1 MKTEVMKKKSFY
13 ITTPIYY
20 PSANLHIG
28 HTYCTVNTDALA
40 RYKRLTGYD
49 VYFLTGADE
58 HGQKIERKAAE
69 KGVTPQQY
77 VDEIVKGFNELWK
90 LMDISN
96 DGFVRTT
103 DDYHVRCVQKAFKKL
118 YEQGDIYKSSYTGMY
133 CTPCESFWTDTQLK
147 ESGGVCPDCGR
158 PVEEVREESYFLRVS
173 KYAPRLIEYINEH
186 PDFIQPASRAKE
198 MLNNF
203 LLPGLEDLCVS
214 RSSFKWGVPVD
225 FDEKHVVYVWFDAVL
240 NYLSKL
246 GYLSDDDSMFKKYW
260 PADVH
265 YVGKEIM
272 RFHTIVW
279 PIILMALGLPLPDH
293 VYGHGWLVL
302 DGKKMGKSTGNVVD
316 PIKLIDRYGVDA
328 VRYFLLSE
336 FPFGSD
342 GNFDNTTLVTRINS
356 DLANDLGN
364 LLSRTVAMIEKYF
377 DGRIPEH
384 DAAVPQ
390 EDDTII
396 PIAAALAGRLEE
408 TMNAFHANEAMA
420 EIFKLVR
427 LCNKYIDLTA
437 PWLLAKDESKK
448 ARLGTVLY
456 NLAECLRIIGVCL
469 QPFLTRTAPK
479 LFAQL
484 GIEDDSLK
492 TFDSIHQFGCI
503 PVGQRVEK
511 GEALFPRIDT
521 KKELEYL
528 ESLLPKQKED
538 TANADAEADKAKN
551 ANGANKVKNAN
562 EANGANGAKNAN
574 EACKQAGEGES
585 GKAELAEL
593 LPEISYDDFAKLDLR
608 IAKVIACEE
617 VKKSKKLLKC
627 TLDLGNE
634 TRIVLS
640 GIKKWYSPDQLVGKS
655 VVVVANLAPK
665 VMCGIESH
673 GMILCAS
680 DPCDEE
686 LSALTIMAELA
697 PGYRVR

>member
-1 MKTEVMKKKSFY
+1 MEKKTFY

-28 HTYCTVNTDALA
+28 HTYCTVNTDAMA

-49 VYFLTGADE
+49 TYFLTGADE

-69 KGVTPQQY
+69 KGVTPQEY
-77 VDEIVKGFNELWK
+77 VDDIVSGFHKLWE

-103 DDYHVRCVQKAFKKL
+103 DDYHIACVQKAFKKL
-118 YEQGDIYKSSYTGMY
+118 YDKGDIYKSSYKGMY
-133 CTPCESFWTDTQLK
+133 CTPCEAFWTETQLK

-158 PVEEVREESYFLRVS
+158 PVEEVEEESYFLRVS
-173 KYAPRLIEYINEH
+173 KYAPRLIDYINEH

-214 RSSFKWGVPVD
+214 RSTFKWGVPVD
-225 FDEKHVVYVWFDAVL
+225 FDDKHIIYVWFDAVL

-246 GYLSDDDSMFKKYW
+246 GYLSDNDELYRKYW

-265 YVGKEIM
+265 FVGKEIM
-272 RFHTIVW
+272 RFHTIIW
-279 PIILMALGLPLPDH
+279 PIILMALDVPLPKH

-302 DGKKMGKSTGNVVD
+302 NGSKMSKSVGNVVD
-316 PIKLIDRYGVDA
+316 PVKLVERYGVDA

-336 FPFGSD
+336 FSFGSD
-342 GNFDNTTLVTRINS
+342 GNFDNATLITRINS

-377 DGRIPEH
+377 DGVIPPH
-384 DAAVPQ
+384 DTPVPEQ
-390 EDDTII
+390 DDTII
-396 PIAAALAGRLEE
+396 PAASALADRIEE
-408 TMNAFHANEAMA
+408 SMNAFHINEAIG

-437 PWLLAKDESKK
+437 PWLLAKDEANK

-456 NLAECLRIIGVCL
+456 NLAECLRIIGVAL
-469 QPFLTRTAPK
+469 QPFLTRTSPK
-479 LFAQL
+479 IFAQL
-484 GIEDDSLK
+484 GITDEALMS
-492 TFDSIHQFGCI
+492 FDSIHTFGLL
-503 PVGQRVEK
+503 PVGQKVVK
-511 GEALFPRIDT
+511 GEALFPRIDM

-528 ESLLPKQKED
+528 SSLMPAKE
-538 TANADAEADKAKN
+538 EAP
-551 ANGANKVKNAN
+551 
-562 EANGANGAKNAN
+562 
-574 EACKQAGEGES
+574 
-585 GKAELAEL
+585 KAEVKEEAPKAEEAPEL
-593 LPEISYDDFAKLDLR
+593 PEMLPEISYDDFSKLDLR
-608 IAKVIACEE
+608 LAKVISCEE
-617 VKKSKKLLKC
+617 VPKSKKLLKF
-627 TLDLGNE
+627 TLDLGTE
-634 TRIVLS
+634 QRTVLS
-640 GIKKWYSPDQLVGKS
+640 GIKKWFSPDQLVGKT

-665 VMCGIESH
+665 MMCGIESH

-680 DPCDEE
+680 DAGDVN
-686 LSALTIMAELA
+686 LSPLTVMSEMAAGLK
-697 PGYRVR
+697 VR

>member
-1 MKTEVMKKKSFY
+1 MEKKTFY

-28 HTYCTVNTDALA
+28 HTYCTVNTDAMA

-49 VYFLTGADE
+49 TYFLTGADE

-69 KGVTPQQY
+69 KGVTPQEY
-77 VDEIVKGFNELWK
+77 VDDIVSGFHKLWE

-103 DDYHVRCVQKAFKKL
+103 DDYHIACVQKAFKKL
-118 YEQGDIYKSSYTGMY
+118 YDKGDIYKSSYKGMY
-133 CTPCESFWTDTQLK
+133 CTPCEAFWTETQLK

-158 PVEEVREESYFLRVS
+158 PVEEVEEESYFLRVS
-173 KYAPRLIEYINEH
+173 KYAPRLIDYINEH

-214 RSSFKWGVPVD
+214 RSTFKWGVPVD
-225 FDEKHVVYVWFDAVL
+225 FDDKHIIYVWFDAVL

-246 GYLSDDDSMFKKYW
+246 GYLSDNDELYRKYW

-265 YVGKEIM
+265 FVGKEIM
-272 RFHTIVW
+272 RFHTIIW
-279 PIILMALGLPLPDH
+279 PIILMALDVPLPKH

-302 DGKKMGKSTGNVVD
+302 NGSKMSKSVGNVVD
-316 PIKLIDRYGVDA
+316 PVKLVERYGVDA

-336 FPFGSD
+336 FSFGSD
-342 GNFDNTTLVTRINS
+342 GNFDNATLITRINS

-377 DGRIPEH
+377 DGVIPPHDTPIPE
-384 DAAVPQ
+384 Q
-390 EDDTII
+390 DDTII
-396 PIAAALAGRLEE
+396 PAASALADRIEE
-408 TMNAFHANEAMA
+408 SMNAFHINEAIG

-437 PWLLAKDESKK
+437 PWLLAKDEANK

-456 NLAECLRIIGVCL
+456 NLAECLRIIGVAL
-469 QPFLTRTAPK
+469 QPFLTRTSPK
-479 LFAQL
+479 IFAQL
-484 GIEDDSLK
+484 GITDEALMS
-492 TFDSIHQFGCI
+492 FDSIHTFGLL
-503 PVGQRVEK
+503 PVGQKVVK
-511 GEALFPRIDT
+511 GEALFPRIDM

-528 ESLLPKQKED
+528 NSLMPAKEEAPK
-538 TANADAEADKAKN
+538 AEAKE
-551 ANGANKVKNAN
+551 
-562 EANGANGAKNAN
+562 EAP
-574 EACKQAGEGES
+574 
-585 GKAELAEL
+585 KAEEAPEL
-593 LPEISYDDFAKLDLR
+593 PEMLPEIGYDDFSKLDLR
-608 IAKVIACEE
+608 LAKVVACEE
-617 VKKSKKLLKC
+617 VPKSKKLLKF
-627 TLDLGNE
+627 TLDLGTE
-634 TRIVLS
+634 QRTVLS
-640 GIKKWYSPDQLVGKS
+640 GIKKWFSPDQLVGKT

-665 VMCGIESH
+665 MMCGIESH

-680 DPCDEE
+680 DAGDVN
-686 LSALTIMAELA
+686 LSPLTVMSEMAAGLK
-697 PGYRVR
+697 VR

>member
-1 MKTEVMKKKSFY
+1 MEKKTFY

-28 HTYCTVNTDALA
+28 HTYCTVNTDAMA

-49 VYFLTGADE
+49 TYFLTGADE

-69 KGVTPQQY
+69 KGVTPQEY
-77 VDEIVKGFNELWK
+77 VDDIVSGFHKLWE

-103 DDYHVRCVQKAFKKL
+103 DDYHIACVQKAFKKL
-118 YEQGDIYKSSYTGMY
+118 YDKGDIYKSSYKGMY
-133 CTPCESFWTDTQLK
+133 CTPCEAFWTETQLK

-158 PVEEVREESYFLRVS
+158 PVEEVEEESYFLRVS
-173 KYAPRLIEYINEH
+173 KYAPRLIDYINEH

-214 RSSFKWGVPVD
+214 RSTFKWGVPVD
-225 FDEKHVVYVWFDAVL
+225 FDDKHIIYVWFDAVL

-246 GYLSDDDSMFKKYW
+246 GYLSDNDELYRKYW

-265 YVGKEIM
+265 FVGKEIM
-272 RFHTIVW
+272 RFHTIIW
-279 PIILMALGLPLPDH
+279 PIILMALDVPLPKH

-302 DGKKMGKSTGNVVD
+302 NGSKMSKSVGNVVD
-316 PIKLIDRYGVDA
+316 PVKLVERYGVDA

-336 FPFGSD
+336 FSFGSD
-342 GNFDNTTLVTRINS
+342 GNFDNATLITRINS

-377 DGRIPEH
+377 DGVIPPH
-384 DAAVPQ
+384 DTPVPEQ
-390 EDDTII
+390 DDTII
-396 PIAAALAGRLEE
+396 PAASALADRIEE
-408 TMNAFHANEAMA
+408 SMNAFHINEAIG

-437 PWLLAKDESKK
+437 PWLLAKDEANK

-456 NLAECLRIIGVCL
+456 NLAECLRIIGVTL
-469 QPFLTRTAPK
+469 QPFLTRTSPK
-479 LFAQL
+479 IFAQL
-484 GIEDDSLK
+484 GITDEALMS
-492 TFDSIHQFGCI
+492 FDSIHTFGLL
-503 PVGQRVEK
+503 PVGQKVVK
-511 GEALFPRIDT
+511 DEALFPRIDM

-528 ESLLPKQKED
+528 NSLMPAEEEAPK
-538 TANADAEADKAKN
+538 AEAKE
-551 ANGANKVKNAN
+551 
-562 EANGANGAKNAN
+562 EAP
-574 EACKQAGEGES
+574 
-585 GKAELAEL
+585 KAEEAPEL
-593 LPEISYDDFAKLDLR
+593 PEMLPEIGYDDFSKLDLR
-608 IAKVIACEE
+608 LAKVVACEE
-617 VKKSKKLLKC
+617 VPKSKKLLKF
-627 TLDLGNE
+627 TLDLGTE
-634 TRIVLS
+634 QRTVLS
-640 GIKKWYSPDQLVGKS
+640 GIKKWFSPDQLVGKT

-665 VMCGIESH
+665 MMCGIESH

-680 DPCDEE
+680 DAGDVN
-686 LSALTIMAELA
+686 LSPLTVMSEMAAGLK
-697 PGYRVR
+697 VR

>member
-1 MKTEVMKKKSFY
+1 MEKKTFY

-28 HTYCTVNTDALA
+28 HTYCTVNTDAMA

-49 VYFLTGADE
+49 TYFLTGADE

-69 KGVTPQQY
+69 KGVTPQEY
-77 VDEIVKGFNELWK
+77 VDDIVSGFHKLWE

-103 DDYHVRCVQKAFKKL
+103 DDYHIACVQKAFKKL
-118 YEQGDIYKSSYTGMY
+118 YDKGDIYKSSYKGMY
-133 CTPCESFWTDTQLK
+133 CTPCEAFWTETQLK

-158 PVEEVREESYFLRVS
+158 PVEEVEEESYFLRVS
-173 KYAPRLIEYINEH
+173 KYAPRLIDYINEH

-214 RSSFKWGVPVD
+214 RSTFKWGVPVD
-225 FDEKHVVYVWFDAVL
+225 FDDKHIIYVWFDAVL

-246 GYLSDDDSMFKKYW
+246 GYLSDNDELYRKYW

-265 YVGKEIM
+265 FVGKEIM
-272 RFHTIVW
+272 RFHTIIW
-279 PIILMALGLPLPDH
+279 PIILMALDVPLPKH

-302 DGKKMGKSTGNVVD
+302 NGSKMSKSVGNVVD
-316 PIKLIDRYGVDA
+316 PVKLVERYGVDA

-336 FPFGSD
+336 FSFGSD
-342 GNFDNTTLVTRINS
+342 GNFDNATLITRINS

-377 DGRIPEH
+377 DGVIPPH
-384 DAAVPQ
+384 DTPVPEQ
-390 EDDTII
+390 DDTII
-396 PIAAALAGRLEE
+396 PAASALADRIEE
-408 TMNAFHANEAMA
+408 SMNAFHINEAIG

-437 PWLLAKDESKK
+437 PWLLAKDEANK

-456 NLAECLRIIGVCL
+456 NLAECLRIIGVTL
-469 QPFLTRTAPK
+469 QPFLTRTSPK
-479 LFAQL
+479 IFAQL
-484 GIEDDSLK
+484 GITDEALMS
-492 TFDSIHQFGCI
+492 FDSIHTFGLL
-503 PVGQRVEK
+503 PVGQKVVK
-511 GEALFPRIDT
+511 GEALFPRIDM

-528 ESLLPKQKED
+528 NSLMPAKEEAPK
-538 TANADAEADKAKN
+538 AEAKE
-551 ANGANKVKNAN
+551 
-562 EANGANGAKNAN
+562 EAP
-574 EACKQAGEGES
+574 
-585 GKAELAEL
+585 KAEEAPEL
-593 LPEISYDDFAKLDLR
+593 PEMLPEISYDDFSKLDLR
-608 IAKVIACEE
+608 LAKVVACEE
-617 VKKSKKLLKC
+617 VPKSKKLLKF
-627 TLDLGNE
+627 TLDLGTE
-634 TRIVLS
+634 QRTVLS
-640 GIKKWYSPDQLVGKS
+640 GIKKWFSPDQLVGKT

-665 VMCGIESH
+665 MMCGIESH

-680 DPCDEE
+680 DAGDVN
-686 LSALTIMAELA
+686 LSPLTVMSEMAAGLK
-697 PGYRVR
+697 VR

>member
-1 MKTEVMKKKSFY
+1 MEKKTFY

-28 HTYCTVNTDALA
+28 HTYCTVNTDAMA

-49 VYFLTGADE
+49 TYFLTGADE

-69 KGVTPQQY
+69 KGVTPQEY
-77 VDEIVKGFNELWK
+77 VDDIVSGFHKLWE

-103 DDYHVRCVQKAFKKL
+103 DDYHIACVQKAFKKL
-118 YEQGDIYKSSYTGMY
+118 YDKGDIYKSSYKGMY
-133 CTPCESFWTDTQLK
+133 CTPCEAFWTETQLK

-158 PVEEVREESYFLRVS
+158 PVEEVEEESYFLRVS
-173 KYAPRLIEYINEH
+173 KYAPRLIDYINEH

-214 RSSFKWGVPVD
+214 RSTFKWGVPVD
-225 FDEKHVVYVWFDAVL
+225 FDDKHIIYVWFDAVL

-246 GYLSDDDSMFKKYW
+246 GYLSDNDELYRKYW

-265 YVGKEIM
+265 FVGKEIM
-272 RFHTIVW
+272 RFHTIIW
-279 PIILMALGLPLPDH
+279 PIILMALDVPLPKH

-302 DGKKMGKSTGNVVD
+302 NGSKMSKSVGNVVD
-316 PIKLIDRYGVDA
+316 PVKLVERYGVDA

-336 FPFGSD
+336 FSFGSD
-342 GNFDNTTLVTRINS
+342 GNFDNATLITRINS

-377 DGRIPEH
+377 DGVIPPH
-384 DAAVPQ
+384 DTPVPEQ
-390 EDDTII
+390 DDTII
-396 PIAAALAGRLEE
+396 PAASALADRIEE
-408 TMNAFHANEAMA
+408 SMNAFHINEAIG

-437 PWLLAKDESKK
+437 PWLLAKDEANK

-456 NLAECLRIIGVCL
+456 NLAECLRIIGVAL
-469 QPFLTRTAPK
+469 QPFLTRTSPK
-479 LFAQL
+479 IFAQL
-484 GIEDDSLK
+484 GITDEALMS
-492 TFDSIHQFGCI
+492 FDSIHTFGLL
-503 PVGQRVEK
+503 PVGQKVVK
-511 GEALFPRIDT
+511 GEALFPRIDM

-528 ESLLPKQKED
+528 NSLMPAKE
-538 TANADAEADKAKN
+538 
-551 ANGANKVKNAN
+551 GA
-562 EANGANGAKNAN
+562 
-574 EACKQAGEGES
+574 S
-585 GKAELAEL
+585 KAEVKEEASKAEEAPEL
-593 LPEISYDDFAKLDLR
+593 PEMLPEIGYDDFSKLDLR
-608 IAKVIACEE
+608 LAKVVACEE
-617 VKKSKKLLKC
+617 VPKSKKLLKF
-627 TLDLGNE
+627 TLDLGTE
-634 TRIVLS
+634 QRTVLS
-640 GIKKWYSPDQLVGKS
+640 GIKKWFSPDQLVGKT

-665 VMCGIESH
+665 MMCGIESH

-680 DPCDEE
+680 DAGDVN
-686 LSALTIMAELA
+686 LSPLTVMSDMAAGLK
-697 PGYRVR
+697 VR

>member
-1 MKTEVMKKKSFY
+1 MEKKTFY

-28 HTYCTVNTDALA
+28 HTYCTVNTDAMA

-49 VYFLTGADE
+49 TYFLTGADE

-69 KGVTPQQY
+69 KGVTPQEY
-77 VDEIVKGFNELWK
+77 VDDIVSGFHKLWE

-103 DDYHVRCVQKAFKKL
+103 DDYHIACVQKAFKKL
-118 YEQGDIYKSSYTGMY
+118 YDKGDIYKSSYKGMY
-133 CTPCESFWTDTQLK
+133 CTPCEAFWTETQLK

-158 PVEEVREESYFLRVS
+158 PVEEVEEESYFLRVS
-173 KYAPRLIEYINEH
+173 KYAPRLIDYINEH

-214 RSSFKWGVPVD
+214 RSTFKWGVPVD
-225 FDEKHVVYVWFDAVL
+225 FDDKHIIYVWFDAVL

-246 GYLSDDDSMFKKYW
+246 GYLSDNDELYRRYW

-265 YVGKEIM
+265 FVGKEIM
-272 RFHTIVW
+272 RFHTIIW
-279 PIILMALGLPLPDH
+279 PIILMALDVPLPKH

-302 DGKKMGKSTGNVVD
+302 NGSKMSKSVGNVVD
-316 PIKLIDRYGVDA
+316 PVKLVERYGVDA

-336 FPFGSD
+336 FSFGSD
-342 GNFDNTTLVTRINS
+342 GNFDNATLITRINS

-377 DGRIPEH
+377 DGVIPPH
-384 DAAVPQ
+384 DTPVPEQ
-390 EDDTII
+390 DDTII
-396 PIAAALAGRLEE
+396 PAASALADRIEE
-408 TMNAFHANEAMA
+408 SMNAFHINEAIG

-437 PWLLAKDESKK
+437 PWLLAKDEANK

-456 NLAECLRIIGVCL
+456 NLAECLRIIGVAL
-469 QPFLTRTAPK
+469 QPFLTRTSPK
-479 LFAQL
+479 IFAQL
-484 GIEDDSLK
+484 GITDEALMS
-492 TFDSIHQFGCI
+492 FDSIHTFGLL
-503 PVGQRVEK
+503 PVGQKVVK
-511 GEALFPRIDT
+511 GEALFPRIDM

-528 ESLLPKQKED
+528 NSLMPAKEEAPK
-538 TANADAEADKAKN
+538 AEAKE
-551 ANGANKVKNAN
+551 
-562 EANGANGAKNAN
+562 EAP
-574 EACKQAGEGES
+574 
-585 GKAELAEL
+585 KAEEAPEL
-593 LPEISYDDFAKLDLR
+593 PEMLPEISYDDFSKLDLR
-608 IAKVIACEE
+608 LAKVVACEE
-617 VKKSKKLLKC
+617 VPKSKKLLKF
-627 TLDLGNE
+627 TLDLGTE
-634 TRIVLS
+634 QRTVLS
-640 GIKKWYSPDQLVGKS
+640 GIKKWFSPDQLVGKT

-665 VMCGIESH
+665 MMCGIESH

-680 DPCDEE
+680 DAGDVN
-686 LSALTIMAELA
+686 LSPLTVMSEMAAGLK
-697 PGYRVR
+697 VR

>member
-1 MKTEVMKKKSFY
+1 MEKKTFY

-28 HTYCTVNTDALA
+28 HTYCTVNTDAMA

-49 VYFLTGADE
+49 TYFLTGADE

-69 KGVTPQQY
+69 KGVTPQEY
-77 VDEIVKGFNELWK
+77 VDDIVSGFHKLWE

-103 DDYHVRCVQKAFKKL
+103 DDYHIACVQKAFKKL
-118 YEQGDIYKSSYTGMY
+118 YDKGDIYKSSYKGMY
-133 CTPCESFWTDTQLK
+133 CTPCEAFWTETQLK

-158 PVEEVREESYFLRVS
+158 PVEEVEEESYFLRVS
-173 KYAPRLIEYINEH
+173 KYAPRLIDYINEH

-214 RSSFKWGVPVD
+214 RSTFKWGVPVD
-225 FDEKHVVYVWFDAVL
+225 FDDKHIIYVWFDAVL

-246 GYLSDDDSMFKKYW
+246 GYLSDNDELFRKYW

-265 YVGKEIM
+265 FVGKEIM
-272 RFHTIVW
+272 RFHTIIW
-279 PIILMALGLPLPDH
+279 PIILMALDVPLPKH

-302 DGKKMGKSTGNVVD
+302 NGSKMSKSVGNVVD
-316 PIKLIDRYGVDA
+316 PVKLVERYGVDA

-336 FPFGSD
+336 FSFGSD
-342 GNFDNTTLVTRINS
+342 GNFDNATLITRINS

-377 DGRIPEH
+377 DGVIPPHDTPIPE
-384 DAAVPQ
+384 Q
-390 EDDTII
+390 DDTII
-396 PIAAALAGRLEE
+396 PAASALADRIEE
-408 TMNAFHANEAMA
+408 SMNAFHINEAIG

-437 PWLLAKDESKK
+437 PWLLAKDEANK

-456 NLAECLRIIGVCL
+456 NLAECLRIIGVAL
-469 QPFLTRTAPK
+469 QPFLTRTSPK
-479 LFAQL
+479 IFAQL
-484 GIEDDSLK
+484 GITDEALMS
-492 TFDSIHQFGCI
+492 FDSIHTFGLL
-503 PVGQRVEK
+503 PVGQKVVK
-511 GEALFPRIDT
+511 DEALFPRIDM

-528 ESLLPKQKED
+528 NSLMPAKE
-538 TANADAEADKAKN
+538 EAP
-551 ANGANKVKNAN
+551 
-562 EANGANGAKNAN
+562 
-574 EACKQAGEGES
+574 
-585 GKAELAEL
+585 KAEVKEEAPKAEEAPEL
-593 LPEISYDDFAKLDLR
+593 PEMLPEIGYDDFSKLDLR
-608 IAKVIACEE
+608 LAKVVACEE
-617 VKKSKKLLKC
+617 VPKSKKLLKF
-627 TLDLGNE
+627 TLDLGTE
-634 TRIVLS
+634 QRTVLS
-640 GIKKWYSPDQLVGKS
+640 GIKKWFSPDQLVGKT

-665 VMCGIESH
+665 MMCGIESH

-680 DPCDEE
+680 DAGDVN
-686 LSALTIMAELA
+686 LSPLTVMSEMAAGLK
-697 PGYRVR
+697 VR

>member
-1 MKTEVMKKKSFY
+1 MEKKTFY

-28 HTYCTVNTDALA
+28 HTYCTVNTDAMA

-49 VYFLTGADE
+49 TYFLTGADE

-69 KGVTPQQY
+69 KGVTPQEY
-77 VDEIVKGFNELWK
+77 VDDIVSGFHKLWE

-103 DDYHVRCVQKAFKKL
+103 DDYHIACVQKAFKKL
-118 YEQGDIYKSSYTGMY
+118 YDKGDIYKSSYKGMY
-133 CTPCESFWTDTQLK
+133 CTPCEAFWTETQLQ

-158 PVEEVREESYFLRVS
+158 PVEEVEEESYFLRVS
-173 KYAPRLIEYINEH
+173 KYAPRLIDYINEH

-214 RSSFKWGVPVD
+214 RSTFKWGVPVD
-225 FDEKHVVYVWFDAVL
+225 FDDKHIIYVWFDAVL

-246 GYLSDDDSMFKKYW
+246 GYLSDNDELYRKYW

-265 YVGKEIM
+265 FVGKEIM
-272 RFHTIVW
+272 RFHTIIW
-279 PIILMALGLPLPDH
+279 PIILMALDVPLPKH

-302 DGKKMGKSTGNVVD
+302 NGNKMSKSVGNVVD
-316 PIKLIDRYGVDA
+316 PVKLVERYGVDA

-336 FPFGSD
+336 FSFGSD
-342 GNFDNTTLVTRINS
+342 GNFDNATLITRINS

-377 DGRIPEH
+377 DGVIPPHDTPIPE
-384 DAAVPQ
+384 Q
-390 EDDTII
+390 DDTII
-396 PIAAALAGRLEE
+396 PAASALADRIEE
-408 TMNAFHANEAMA
+408 SMNAFHINEAIG

-437 PWLLAKDESKK
+437 PWLLAKDEANK

-456 NLAECLRIIGVCL
+456 NLAECLRIIGVAL
-469 QPFLTRTAPK
+469 QPFLTRTSPK
-479 LFAQL
+479 IFAQL
-484 GIEDDSLK
+484 GITDEALMS
-492 TFDSIHQFGCI
+492 FDSIHTFGLL
-503 PVGQRVEK
+503 PVGQKVVK
-511 GEALFPRIDT
+511 VEALFPRIDM

-528 ESLLPKQKED
+528 NSLMPAKE
-538 TANADAEADKAKN
+538 EAP
-551 ANGANKVKNAN
+551 
-562 EANGANGAKNAN
+562 
-574 EACKQAGEGES
+574 
-585 GKAELAEL
+585 KAEVKEEAPKAEEAPEL
-593 LPEISYDDFAKLDLR
+593 PEMLPEIGYDDFSKLDLR
-608 IAKVIACEE
+608 LAKVVACEE
-617 VKKSKKLLKC
+617 VPKSKKLLKF
-627 TLDLGNE
+627 TLDLGTE
-634 TRIVLS
+634 QRTVLS
-640 GIKKWYSPDQLVGKS
+640 GIKKWFSPDQLVGKT

-665 VMCGIESH
+665 MMCGIESH

-680 DPCDEE
+680 DAGDVN
-686 LSALTIMAELA
+686 LSPLTVMSDMAAGLK
-697 PGYRVR
+697 VR

>member
-1 MKTEVMKKKSFY
+1 MEKKTFY

-28 HTYCTVNTDALA
+28 HTYCTVNTDAMA

-49 VYFLTGADE
+49 TYFLTGADE

-69 KGVTPQQY
+69 KGVTPQEY
-77 VDEIVKGFNELWK
+77 VDDIVSGFHKLWE

-103 DDYHVRCVQKAFKKL
+103 DDYHIACVQKAFKKL
-118 YEQGDIYKSSYTGMY
+118 YDKGDIYKSSYKGMY
-133 CTPCESFWTDTQLK
+133 CTPCEAFWTETQLK

-158 PVEEVREESYFLRVS
+158 PVEEVEEESYFLRVS
-173 KYAPRLIEYINEH
+173 KYAPRLIDYINEH

-214 RSSFKWGVPVD
+214 RSTFKWGVPVD
-225 FDEKHVVYVWFDAVL
+225 FDDKHIIYVWFDAVL

-246 GYLSDDDSMFKKYW
+246 GYLSDNDELYRKYW

-265 YVGKEIM
+265 FVGKEIM
-272 RFHTIVW
+272 RFHTIIW
-279 PIILMALGLPLPDH
+279 PIILMALDVPLPKH

-302 DGKKMGKSTGNVVD
+302 NGSKMSKSVGNVVD
-316 PIKLIDRYGVDA
+316 PVKLVERYGVDA

-336 FPFGSD
+336 FSFGSD
-342 GNFDNTTLVTRINS
+342 GNFDNATLITRINS

-377 DGRIPEH
+377 DGVIPPH
-384 DAAVPQ
+384 DTPVPEQ
-390 EDDTII
+390 DDTII
-396 PIAAALAGRLEE
+396 PAASALADRIEE
-408 TMNAFHANEAMA
+408 SMNAFHINEAIG

-437 PWLLAKDESKK
+437 PWLLAKDEANK

-456 NLAECLRIIGVCL
+456 NLAECLRIIGVAL
-469 QPFLTRTAPK
+469 QPFLTRTSPK
-479 LFAQL
+479 IFAQI
-484 GIEDDSLK
+484 GITDEALMS
-492 TFDSIHQFGCI
+492 FDSIHTFGLL
-503 PVGQRVEK
+503 PVGQKVVK
-511 GEALFPRIDT
+511 GEALFPRIDM

-528 ESLLPKQKED
+528 NSLMPAKE
-538 TANADAEADKAKN
+538 EAP
-551 ANGANKVKNAN
+551 
-562 EANGANGAKNAN
+562 
-574 EACKQAGEGES
+574 
-585 GKAELAEL
+585 KAEVKEEAPKAEEAPEL
-593 LPEISYDDFAKLDLR
+593 PEMLPEIGYDDFSKLDLR
-608 IAKVIACEE
+608 LAKVVACEE
-617 VKKSKKLLKC
+617 VPKSKKLLKF
-627 TLDLGNE
+627 TLDLGTE
-634 TRIVLS
+634 QRTVLS
-640 GIKKWYSPDQLVGKS
+640 GIKKWFSPDQLVGKT

-665 VMCGIESH
+665 MMCGIESH

-680 DPCDEE
+680 DAGDVN
-686 LSALTIMAELA
+686 LSPLTVMSDMAAGLK
-697 PGYRVR
+697 VR

>member
-1 MKTEVMKKKSFY
+1 MEKKTFY

-28 HTYCTVNTDALA
+28 HTYCTVNTDAMA

-49 VYFLTGADE
+49 TYFLTGADE

-69 KGVTPQQY
+69 KGVTPQEY
-77 VDEIVKGFNELWK
+77 VDDIVSGFHKLWE

-103 DDYHVRCVQKAFKKL
+103 DDYHIACVQKAFKKL
-118 YEQGDIYKSSYTGMY
+118 YDKGDIYKSSYKGMY
-133 CTPCESFWTDTQLK
+133 CTPCEAFWTETQLK

-158 PVEEVREESYFLRVS
+158 PVEEVEEESYFLRVS
-173 KYAPRLIEYINEH
+173 KYAPRLIDYINEH

-214 RSSFKWGVPVD
+214 RSTFKWGVPVD
-225 FDEKHVVYVWFDAVL
+225 FDDKHIIYVWFDAVL

-246 GYLSDDDSMFKKYW
+246 GYLSDNDELYRKYW

-265 YVGKEIM
+265 FVGKEIM
-272 RFHTIVW
+272 RFHTIIW
-279 PIILMALGLPLPDH
+279 PIILMALDVPLPKH

-302 DGKKMGKSTGNVVD
+302 NGSKMSKSVGNVVD
-316 PIKLIDRYGVDA
+316 PVKLVERYGVDA

-336 FPFGSD
+336 FSFGSD
-342 GNFDNTTLVTRINS
+342 GNFDNATLITRINS

-377 DGRIPEH
+377 DGVIPPH
-384 DAAVPQ
+384 DTPVPEQ
-390 EDDTII
+390 DDTII
-396 PIAAALAGRLEE
+396 PAASALADRIEE
-408 TMNAFHANEAMA
+408 SMNAFHINEAIG

-437 PWLLAKDESKK
+437 PWLLAKDEANK

-456 NLAECLRIIGVCL
+456 NLAECLRIIGVTL
-469 QPFLTRTAPK
+469 QPFLTRTSPK
-479 LFAQL
+479 IFAQL
-484 GIEDDSLK
+484 GITDEALMS
-492 TFDSIHQFGCI
+492 FDSIHTFGLL
-503 PVGQRVEK
+503 PVGQKVVK
-511 GEALFPRIDT
+511 GEALFPRIDM

-528 ESLLPKQKED
+528 NSLMPAEEEAPK
-538 TANADAEADKAKN
+538 AEAKE
-551 ANGANKVKNAN
+551 
-562 EANGANGAKNAN
+562 EAP
-574 EACKQAGEGES
+574 
-585 GKAELAEL
+585 KAEEAPEL
-593 LPEISYDDFAKLDLR
+593 PEMLPEISYDDFSKLDLR
-608 IAKVIACEE
+608 LAKVVSCEE
-617 VKKSKKLLKC
+617 VPKSKKLLKF
-627 TLDLGNE
+627 TLDLGTE
-634 TRIVLS
+634 QRTVLS
-640 GIKKWYSPDQLVGKS
+640 GIKKWFSPDQLVGKT

-665 VMCGIESH
+665 MMCGIESH

-680 DPCDEE
+680 DAGDVN
-686 LSALTIMAELA
+686 LSPLTVMSEMAAGLK
-697 PGYRVR
+697 VR

>member
-1 MKTEVMKKKSFY
+1 MEKKTFY

-28 HTYCTVNTDALA
+28 HTYCTVNTDAMA

-49 VYFLTGADE
+49 TYFLTGADE

-69 KGVTPQQY
+69 KGVTPQEY
-77 VDEIVKGFNELWK
+77 VDDIVSGFHKLWE

-103 DDYHVRCVQKAFKKL
+103 DDYHIACVQKAFKKL
-118 YEQGDIYKSSYTGMY
+118 YDKGDIYKSSYKGMY
-133 CTPCESFWTDTQLK
+133 CTPCEAFWTETQLK

-158 PVEEVREESYFLRVS
+158 PVEEVEEESYFLRVS
-173 KYAPRLIEYINEH
+173 KYAPRLIDYINEH

-214 RSSFKWGVPVD
+214 RSTFKWGVPVD
-225 FDEKHVVYVWFDAVL
+225 FDDKHIIYVWFDAVL

-246 GYLSDDDSMFKKYW
+246 GYLSDNDELYRKYW

-265 YVGKEIM
+265 FVGKEIM
-272 RFHTIVW
+272 RFHTIIW
-279 PIILMALGLPLPDH
+279 PIILMALDVPLPKH

-302 DGKKMGKSTGNVVD
+302 NGSKMSKSVGNVVD
-316 PIKLIDRYGVDA
+316 PVKLVERYGVDA

-336 FPFGSD
+336 FSFGSD
-342 GNFDNTTLVTRINS
+342 GNFDNATLITRINS

-377 DGRIPEH
+377 DGVIPPHDTPIPE
-384 DAAVPQ
+384 Q
-390 EDDTII
+390 DDTII
-396 PIAAALAGRLEE
+396 PAASALADRIEE
-408 TMNAFHANEAMA
+408 SMNAFHINEAIG

-437 PWLLAKDESKK
+437 PWLLAKDEANK

-456 NLAECLRIIGVCL
+456 NLAECLRIIGVAL
-469 QPFLTRTAPK
+469 QPFLTRTSPK
-479 LFAQL
+479 IFAQL
-484 GIEDDSLK
+484 GITDEALMS
-492 TFDSIHQFGCI
+492 FDSIHTFGLL
-503 PVGQRVEK
+503 PVGQKVVK
-511 GEALFPRIDT
+511 DEALFPRIDM

-528 ESLLPKQKED
+528 NSLMPAKE
-538 TANADAEADKAKN
+538 EAP
-551 ANGANKVKNAN
+551 
-562 EANGANGAKNAN
+562 
-574 EACKQAGEGES
+574 
-585 GKAELAEL
+585 KAEVKEEAPKAEEAPEL
-593 LPEISYDDFAKLDLR
+593 PEMLPEIGYDDFSKLDLR
-608 IAKVIACEE
+608 LAKVVACEE
-617 VKKSKKLLKC
+617 VPKSKKLLKF
-627 TLDLGNE
+627 TLDLGTE
-634 TRIVLS
+634 QRTVLS
-640 GIKKWYSPDQLVGKS
+640 GIKKWFSPDQLVGKT

-665 VMCGIESH
+665 MMCGIESH

-680 DPCDEE
+680 DAGDVN
-686 LSALTIMAELA
+686 LSPLTVMSEMAAGLK
-697 PGYRVR
+697 VR

>member
-1 MKTEVMKKKSFY
+1 MEKKTFY

-28 HTYCTVNTDALA
+28 HTYCTVNTDAMA

-49 VYFLTGADE
+49 TYFLTGADE

-69 KGVTPQQY
+69 KGVTPQEY
-77 VDEIVKGFNELWK
+77 VDDIVSGFHKLWE

-103 DDYHVRCVQKAFKKL
+103 DDYHIACVQKAFKKL
-118 YEQGDIYKSSYTGMY
+118 YDKGDIYKSSYKGMY
-133 CTPCESFWTDTQLK
+133 CTPCEAFWTETQLK

-158 PVEEVREESYFLRVS
+158 PVEEVEEESYFLRVS
-173 KYAPRLIEYINEH
+173 KYAPRLIDYINEH

-214 RSSFKWGVPVD
+214 RSTFKWGVPVD
-225 FDEKHVVYVWFDAVL
+225 FDDKHIIYVWFDAVL

-246 GYLSDDDSMFKKYW
+246 GYLSDNDELYRKYW

-265 YVGKEIM
+265 FVGKEIM
-272 RFHTIVW
+272 RFHTIIW
-279 PIILMALGLPLPDH
+279 PIILMALDVPLPKH

-302 DGKKMGKSTGNVVD
+302 NGSKMSKSVGNVVD
-316 PIKLIDRYGVDA
+316 PVKLVERYGVDA

-336 FPFGSD
+336 FSFGSD
-342 GNFDNTTLVTRINS
+342 GNFDNATLITRINS

-377 DGRIPEH
+377 DGVIPPHDTPIPE
-384 DAAVPQ
+384 Q
-390 EDDTII
+390 DDTII
-396 PIAAALAGRLEE
+396 PAASALADRIEE
-408 TMNAFHANEAMA
+408 SMNAFHINEAIG

-437 PWLLAKDESKK
+437 PWLLAKDEANK

-456 NLAECLRIIGVCL
+456 NLAECLRIIGVAL
-469 QPFLTRTAPK
+469 QPFLTRTSPK
-479 LFAQL
+479 TFAQL
-484 GIEDDSLK
+484 GITDEALMS
-492 TFDSIHQFGCI
+492 FDSIHTFGLL
-503 PVGQRVEK
+503 PVGQKVVK
-511 GEALFPRIDT
+511 GEALFPRIDM

-528 ESLLPKQKED
+528 NSLMPAKE
-538 TANADAEADKAKN
+538 EAP
-551 ANGANKVKNAN
+551 
-562 EANGANGAKNAN
+562 
-574 EACKQAGEGES
+574 
-585 GKAELAEL
+585 KAEVKEEAPKAEEAPEL
-593 LPEISYDDFAKLDLR
+593 PEMLPEIGYDDFSKLDLR
-608 IAKVIACEE
+608 LAKVVACEE
-617 VKKSKKLLKC
+617 VPKSKKLLKF
-627 TLDLGNE
+627 TLDLGTE
-634 TRIVLS
+634 QRTVLS
-640 GIKKWYSPDQLVGKS
+640 GIKKWFSPDQLVGKT

-665 VMCGIESH
+665 MMCGIESH

-680 DPCDEE
+680 DAGDVN
-686 LSALTIMAELA
+686 LSPLTVMSDMAAGLK
-697 PGYRVR
+697 VR

>member
-1 MKTEVMKKKSFY
+1 MEKKTFY

-28 HTYCTVNTDALA
+28 HTYCTVNTDAMA

-49 VYFLTGADE
+49 TYFLTGADE

-69 KGVTPQQY
+69 KGVTPQEY
-77 VDEIVKGFNELWK
+77 VDDIVSGFHKLWE

-103 DDYHVRCVQKAFKKL
+103 DDYHIACVQKAFKKL
-118 YEQGDIYKSSYTGMY
+118 YDKGDIYKSSYKGMY
-133 CTPCESFWTDTQLK
+133 CTPCEAFWTETQLK

-158 PVEEVREESYFLRVS
+158 PVEEVEEESYFLRVS
-173 KYAPRLIEYINEH
+173 KYAPRLIDYINEH

-214 RSSFKWGVPVD
+214 RSTFKWGVPVD
-225 FDEKHVVYVWFDAVL
+225 FDDKHIIYVWFDAVL

-246 GYLSDDDSMFKKYW
+246 GYLSDNDELYRKYW

-265 YVGKEIM
+265 FVGKEIM
-272 RFHTIVW
+272 RFHTIIW
-279 PIILMALGLPLPDH
+279 PIILMALDVPLPKH

-302 DGKKMGKSTGNVVD
+302 NGSKMSKSVGNVVD
-316 PIKLIDRYGVDA
+316 PVKLVERYGVDA

-336 FPFGSD
+336 FSFGSD
-342 GNFDNTTLVTRINS
+342 GNFDNATLITRINS

-377 DGRIPEH
+377 DGVIPPH
-384 DAAVPQ
+384 DTPVPEQ
-390 EDDTII
+390 DDTII
-396 PIAAALAGRLEE
+396 PAASALADRIEE
-408 TMNAFHANEAMA
+408 SMNAFHINEAIG

-437 PWLLAKDESKK
+437 PWLLAKDEANK

-456 NLAECLRIIGVCL
+456 NLAECLRIIGVTL
-469 QPFLTRTAPK
+469 QPFLTRTSPK
-479 LFAQL
+479 IFAQL
-484 GIEDDSLK
+484 GITDEALMS
-492 TFDSIHQFGCI
+492 FDSIHTFGLL
-503 PVGQRVEK
+503 PVGQKVVK
-511 GEALFPRIDT
+511 GEALFPRIDM

-528 ESLLPKQKED
+528 NSLMPAKEEAPK
-538 TANADAEADKAKN
+538 AEAKE
-551 ANGANKVKNAN
+551 
-562 EANGANGAKNAN
+562 EAP
-574 EACKQAGEGES
+574 
-585 GKAELAEL
+585 KAEEAPEL
-593 LPEISYDDFAKLDLR
+593 PEMLPEISYDDFSKLDLR
-608 IAKVIACEE
+608 LAKVVSCEE
-617 VKKSKKLLKC
+617 VPKSKKLLKF
-627 TLDLGNE
+627 TLDLGTE
-634 TRIVLS
+634 QRTVLS
-640 GIKKWYSPDQLVGKS
+640 GIKKWFSPDQLVGKT

-665 VMCGIESH
+665 MMCGIESH

-680 DPCDEE
+680 DAGDVN
-686 LSALTIMAELA
+686 LSPLTVMSEMAAGLK
-697 PGYRVR
+697 VR

>member
-1 MKTEVMKKKSFY
+1 MEKKTFY

-28 HTYCTVNTDALA
+28 HTYCTVNTDAMA

-49 VYFLTGADE
+49 TYFLTGADE

-69 KGVTPQQY
+69 KGVTPQEY
-77 VDEIVKGFNELWK
+77 VDDIVSGFHKLWE

-103 DDYHVRCVQKAFKKL
+103 DDYHIACVQKAFKKL
-118 YEQGDIYKSSYTGMY
+118 YDKGDIYKSSYKGMY
-133 CTPCESFWTDTQLK
+133 CTPCEAFWTETQLK

-158 PVEEVREESYFLRVS
+158 PVEEVEEESYFLRVS
-173 KYAPRLIEYINEH
+173 KYAPRLIDYINEH

-214 RSSFKWGVPVD
+214 RSTFKWGVPVD
-225 FDEKHVVYVWFDAVL
+225 FDDKHIIYVWFDAVL

-246 GYLSDDDSMFKKYW
+246 GYLSDNDELYRKYW

-265 YVGKEIM
+265 FVGKEIM
-272 RFHTIVW
+272 RFHTIIW
-279 PIILMALGLPLPDH
+279 PIILMALDVPLPKH

-302 DGKKMGKSTGNVVD
+302 NGSKMSKSVGNVVD
-316 PIKLIDRYGVDA
+316 PVKLVERYGVDA

-336 FPFGSD
+336 FSFGSD
-342 GNFDNTTLVTRINS
+342 GNFDNATLITRINS

-377 DGRIPEH
+377 DGVIPPH
-384 DAAVPQ
+384 DTPVPEQ
-390 EDDTII
+390 DDTII
-396 PIAAALAGRLEE
+396 PAASALADRIEE
-408 TMNAFHANEAMA
+408 SMNAFHINEAIG

-437 PWLLAKDESKK
+437 PWLLAKDEANK

-456 NLAECLRIIGVCL
+456 NLAECLRIIGVAL
-469 QPFLTRTAPK
+469 QPFLTRTSPK
-479 LFAQL
+479 IFAQL
-484 GIEDDSLK
+484 GITDEALMS
-492 TFDSIHQFGCI
+492 FDSIHTFGLL
-503 PVGQRVEK
+503 PVGQKVVK
-511 GEALFPRIDT
+511 GEALFPRIDV

-528 ESLLPKQKED
+528 NSLMPAKE
-538 TANADAEADKAKN
+538 EAP
-551 ANGANKVKNAN
+551 
-562 EANGANGAKNAN
+562 
-574 EACKQAGEGES
+574 
-585 GKAELAEL
+585 KAEVKEEAPKAEEAPEL
-593 LPEISYDDFAKLDLR
+593 PEMLPEIGYDDFSKLDLR
-608 IAKVIACEE
+608 LAKVISCEE
-617 VKKSKKLLKC
+617 VPKSKKLLKF
-627 TLDLGNE
+627 TLDLGTE
-634 TRIVLS
+634 QRTVLS
-640 GIKKWYSPDQLVGKS
+640 GIKKWFSPDQLVGKT

-665 VMCGIESH
+665 MMCGIESH

-680 DPCDEE
+680 DAGDVN
-686 LSALTIMAELA
+686 LSPLTVMSEMAAGLK
-697 PGYRVR
+697 VR

>member
-1 MKTEVMKKKSFY
+1 MEKKTFY

-28 HTYCTVNTDALA
+28 HTYCTVNTDAMA

-49 VYFLTGADE
+49 TYFLTGADE

-69 KGVTPQQY
+69 KGVTPQEY
-77 VDEIVKGFNELWK
+77 VDDIVSGFHKLWE

-103 DDYHVRCVQKAFKKL
+103 DDYHIACVQKAFKKL
-118 YEQGDIYKSSYTGMY
+118 YDKGDIYKSSYKGMY
-133 CTPCESFWTDTQLK
+133 CTPCEAFWTETQLK

-158 PVEEVREESYFLRVS
+158 PVEEVEEESYFLRVS
-173 KYAPRLIEYINEH
+173 KYAPRLIDYINEH

-214 RSSFKWGVPVD
+214 RSTFKWGVPVD
-225 FDEKHVVYVWFDAVL
+225 FDDKHIIYVWFDAVL

-246 GYLSDDDSMFKKYW
+246 GYLSDNDELYRKYW

-265 YVGKEIM
+265 FVGKEIM
-272 RFHTIVW
+272 RFHTIIW
-279 PIILMALGLPLPDH
+279 PIILMALDVPLPKH

-302 DGKKMGKSTGNVVD
+302 NGSKMSKSVGNVVD
-316 PIKLIDRYGVDA
+316 PVKLVERYGVDA

-336 FPFGSD
+336 FSFGSD
-342 GNFDNTTLVTRINS
+342 GNFDNATLITRINS

-377 DGRIPEH
+377 DGVIPPH
-384 DAAVPQ
+384 DTPVPEQ
-390 EDDTII
+390 DDTII
-396 PIAAALAGRLEE
+396 PAASALADRIEE
-408 TMNAFHANEAMA
+408 SMNAFHINEAIG

-437 PWLLAKDESKK
+437 PWLLAKDEANK

-456 NLAECLRIIGVCL
+456 NLAECLRIIGVAL
-469 QPFLTRTAPK
+469 QPFLTRTSPK
-479 LFAQL
+479 IFAQL
-484 GIEDDSLK
+484 GITDEALMS
-492 TFDSIHQFGCI
+492 FDSIHTFGLL
-503 PVGQRVEK
+503 PVGQKVVK
-511 GEALFPRIDT
+511 GEALFPRIDV

-528 ESLLPKQKED
+528 NSLMPAKEEAPK
-538 TANADAEADKAKN
+538 AEAKE
-551 ANGANKVKNAN
+551 
-562 EANGANGAKNAN
+562 EAP
-574 EACKQAGEGES
+574 
-585 GKAELAEL
+585 KAEEAPEL
-593 LPEISYDDFAKLDLR
+593 PEMLPEIGYDDFSKLDLR
-608 IAKVIACEE
+608 LAKVVACEE
-617 VKKSKKLLKC
+617 VPKSKKLLKF
-627 TLDLGNE
+627 TLDLGTE
-634 TRIVLS
+634 QRTVLS
-640 GIKKWYSPDQLVGKS
+640 GIKKWFSPDQLVGKT

-665 VMCGIESH
+665 MMCGIESH

-680 DPCDEE
+680 DAGDVN
-686 LSALTIMAELA
+686 LSPLTVMSDMAAGLK
-697 PGYRVR
+697 VR

>member
-1 MKTEVMKKKSFY
+1 MEKKTFY

-28 HTYCTVNTDALA
+28 HTYCTVNTDAMA

-49 VYFLTGADE
+49 TYFLTGADE

-69 KGVTPQQY
+69 KGVTPQEY
-77 VDEIVKGFNELWK
+77 VDDIVSGFHKLWE

-103 DDYHVRCVQKAFKKL
+103 DDYHIACVQKAFKKL
-118 YEQGDIYKSSYTGMY
+118 YDKGDIYKSSYKGMY
-133 CTPCESFWTDTQLK
+133 CTPCEAFWTETQLK

-158 PVEEVREESYFLRVS
+158 PVEEVEEESYFLRVS
-173 KYAPRLIEYINEH
+173 KYAPRLIDYINEH
-186 PDFIQPASRAKE
+186 PDFIQPASRSKE

-214 RSSFKWGVPVD
+214 RSTFKWGVPVD
-225 FDEKHVVYVWFDAVL
+225 FDDKHIIYVWFDAVL

-246 GYLSDDDSMFKKYW
+246 GYLSDNDELYRKYW

-265 YVGKEIM
+265 FVGKEIM
-272 RFHTIVW
+272 RFHTIIW
-279 PIILMALGLPLPDH
+279 PIILMALDVPLPKH

-302 DGKKMGKSTGNVVD
+302 NGSKMSKSVGNVVD
-316 PIKLIDRYGVDA
+316 PVKLVERYGVDA

-336 FPFGSD
+336 FSFGSD
-342 GNFDNTTLVTRINS
+342 GNFDNATLITRINS

-377 DGRIPEH
+377 DGVIPPH
-384 DAAVPQ
+384 DTPVPEQ
-390 EDDTII
+390 DDTII
-396 PIAAALAGRLEE
+396 PAASALADRIEE
-408 TMNAFHANEAMA
+408 SMNAFHINEAIG

-437 PWLLAKDESKK
+437 PWLLAKDEANK

-456 NLAECLRIIGVCL
+456 NLAECLRIIGVAL
-469 QPFLTRTAPK
+469 QPFLTRTSPK
-479 LFAQL
+479 IFAQL
-484 GIEDDSLK
+484 GITAEALMS
-492 TFDSIHQFGCI
+492 FDSIHTFGLL
-503 PVGQRVEK
+503 PVGQKVVK
-511 GEALFPRIDT
+511 GEALFPRIDM

-528 ESLLPKQKED
+528 NSLMPAKE
-538 TANADAEADKAKN
+538 EA
-551 ANGANKVKNAN
+551 
-562 EANGANGAKNAN
+562 
-574 EACKQAGEGES
+574 S
-585 GKAELAEL
+585 KAEVKEEASKAEEAPEL
-593 LPEISYDDFAKLDLR
+593 PEMLPEIGYDDFSKLDLR
-608 IAKVIACEE
+608 LAKVVACEE
-617 VKKSKKLLKC
+617 VPKSKKLLKF

-634 TRIVLS
+634 QRTVLS
-640 GIKKWYSPDQLVGKS
+640 GIKKWFSPDQLVGKT

-665 VMCGIESH
+665 MMCGIESH

-680 DPCDEE
+680 DAGDVN
-686 LSALTIMAELA
+686 LSPLTVMSDMAAGLK
-697 PGYRVR
+697 VR

>member
-1 MKTEVMKKKSFY
+1 MEKKTFY

-28 HTYCTVNTDALA
+28 HTYCTVNTDAMA

-49 VYFLTGADE
+49 TYFLTGADE

-69 KGVTPQQY
+69 KGVTPQEY
-77 VDEIVKGFNELWK
+77 VDDIVSGFHKLWE

-103 DDYHVRCVQKAFKKL
+103 DDYHIACVQKAFKKL
-118 YEQGDIYKSSYTGMY
+118 YDKGDIYKSSYKGMY
-133 CTPCESFWTDTQLK
+133 CTPCEAFWTETQLK

-158 PVEEVREESYFLRVS
+158 PVEEVEEESYFLRVS
-173 KYAPRLIEYINEH
+173 KYAPRLIDYINEH

-214 RSSFKWGVPVD
+214 RSTFKWGVPVD
-225 FDEKHVVYVWFDAVL
+225 FDDKHIIYVWFDAVL

-246 GYLSDDDSMFKKYW
+246 GYLSDNDELYRKYW

-265 YVGKEIM
+265 FVGKEIM
-272 RFHTIVW
+272 RFHTIIW
-279 PIILMALGLPLPDH
+279 PIILMALDVPLPEH

-302 DGKKMGKSTGNVVD
+302 NGSKMSKSVGNVVD
-316 PIKLIDRYGVDA
+316 PVKLVERYGVDA

-336 FPFGSD
+336 FSFGSD
-342 GNFDNTTLVTRINS
+342 GNFDNATLITRINS

-377 DGRIPEH
+377 DGVIPPH
-384 DAAVPQ
+384 DTPVPEQ
-390 EDDTII
+390 DDTII
-396 PIAAALAGRLEE
+396 PAASALADRIEE
-408 TMNAFHANEAMA
+408 SMNAFHINEAIG

-437 PWLLAKDESKK
+437 PWLLAKDEANK

-456 NLAECLRIIGVCL
+456 NLAECLRIIGVAL
-469 QPFLTRTAPK
+469 QPFLTRTSPK
-479 LFAQL
+479 IFAQL
-484 GIEDDSLK
+484 GITDEALMS
-492 TFDSIHQFGCI
+492 FDSIHTFGLL
-503 PVGQRVEK
+503 PVGQKVVK
-511 GEALFPRIDT
+511 GEALFPRIDM

-528 ESLLPKQKED
+528 NSLMPAKE
-538 TANADAEADKAKN
+538 EAP
-551 ANGANKVKNAN
+551 
-562 EANGANGAKNAN
+562 
-574 EACKQAGEGES
+574 
-585 GKAELAEL
+585 KAEVKEEAPKAEEAPEL
-593 LPEISYDDFAKLDLR
+593 PEMLPEIGYDDFSKLDLR
-608 IAKVIACEE
+608 LAKVVACEE
-617 VKKSKKLLKC
+617 VPKSKKLLKF
-627 TLDLGNE
+627 TLDLGTE
-634 TRIVLS
+634 QRTVLS
-640 GIKKWYSPDQLVGKS
+640 GIKKWFSPDQLVGKT

-665 VMCGIESH
+665 MMCGIESH

-680 DPCDEE
+680 DAGDVN
-686 LSALTIMAELA
+686 LSPLTVMSEMAAGLK
-697 PGYRVR
+697 VR

>member
-1 MKTEVMKKKSFY
+1 MEKKTFY

-28 HTYCTVNTDALA
+28 HTYCTVNTDAMA

-49 VYFLTGADE
+49 TYFLTGADE

-69 KGVTPQQY
+69 KGVTPQEY
-77 VDEIVKGFNELWK
+77 VDDIVSGFHKLWE

-103 DDYHVRCVQKAFKKL
+103 DDYHIACVQKAFKKL
-118 YEQGDIYKSSYTGMY
+118 YDKGDIYKSSYKGMY
-133 CTPCESFWTDTQLK
+133 CTPCEAFWTETQLK

-158 PVEEVREESYFLRVS
+158 PVEEVEEESYFLRVS
-173 KYAPRLIEYINEH
+173 KYAPRLIDYINEH

-214 RSSFKWGVPVD
+214 RSTFKWGVPVD
-225 FDEKHVVYVWFDAVL
+225 FDDKHIIYVWFDAVL

-246 GYLSDDDSMFKKYW
+246 GYLSDNDELYRRYW

-265 YVGKEIM
+265 FVGKEIM
-272 RFHTIVW
+272 RFHTIIW
-279 PIILMALGLPLPDH
+279 PIILMALDVPLPKH

-302 DGKKMGKSTGNVVD
+302 NGSKMSKSVGNVVD
-316 PIKLIDRYGVDA
+316 PVKLVERYGVDA

-336 FPFGSD
+336 FSFGSD
-342 GNFDNTTLVTRINS
+342 GNFDNATLITRINS

-377 DGRIPEH
+377 DGVIPPHDTPIPE
-384 DAAVPQ
+384 Q
-390 EDDTII
+390 DDTII
-396 PIAAALAGRLEE
+396 PAASALADRIEE
-408 TMNAFHANEAMA
+408 SMNAFHINEAIG

-437 PWLLAKDESKK
+437 PWLLAKDEANK

-456 NLAECLRIIGVCL
+456 NLAECLRIIGVAL
-469 QPFLTRTAPK
+469 QPFLTRTSPK
-479 LFAQL
+479 IFAQL
-484 GIEDDSLK
+484 GITDEALMS
-492 TFDSIHQFGCI
+492 FDSIHTFGLL
-503 PVGQRVEK
+503 PVGQKVVK
-511 GEALFPRIDT
+511 GEALFPRIDM

-528 ESLLPKQKED
+528 NSLMPAKE
-538 TANADAEADKAKN
+538 EAP
-551 ANGANKVKNAN
+551 
-562 EANGANGAKNAN
+562 
-574 EACKQAGEGES
+574 
-585 GKAELAEL
+585 KAEVKEEAPKAEEAPEL
-593 LPEISYDDFAKLDLR
+593 PEMLPEIGYDDFSKLDLR
-608 IAKVIACEE
+608 LAKVVACEE
-617 VKKSKKLLKC
+617 VPKSKKLLKF
-627 TLDLGNE
+627 TLDLGTE
-634 TRIVLS
+634 QRTVLS
-640 GIKKWYSPDQLVGKS
+640 GIKKWFSPDQLVGKT

-665 VMCGIESH
+665 MMCGIESH

-680 DPCDEE
+680 DAGDVN
-686 LSALTIMAELA
+686 LSPLTVMSEMAAGLK
-697 PGYRVR
+697 VR

>member
-1 MKTEVMKKKSFY
+1 MEKKTFY

-28 HTYCTVNTDALA
+28 HTYCTVNTDAMA

-49 VYFLTGADE
+49 TYFLTGADE

-69 KGVTPQQY
+69 KGVTPQEY
-77 VDEIVKGFNELWK
+77 VDDIVSGFHKLWE

-103 DDYHVRCVQKAFKKL
+103 DDYHIACVQKAFKKL
-118 YEQGDIYKSSYTGMY
+118 YDKGDIYKSSYKGMY
-133 CTPCESFWTDTQLK
+133 CTPCEAFWTETQLK

-158 PVEEVREESYFLRVS
+158 PVEEVEEESYFLRVS
-173 KYAPRLIEYINEH
+173 KYAPRLIDYINEH

-214 RSSFKWGVPVD
+214 RSTFKWGVPVD
-225 FDEKHVVYVWFDAVL
+225 FDDKHIIYVWFDAVL

-246 GYLSDDDSMFKKYW
+246 GYLSDNDELFRKYW

-265 YVGKEIM
+265 FVGKEIM
-272 RFHTIVW
+272 RFHTIIW
-279 PIILMALGLPLPDH
+279 PIILMALDVPLPKH

-302 DGKKMGKSTGNVVD
+302 NGSKMSKSVGNVVD
-316 PIKLIDRYGVDA
+316 PVKLVERYGVDA

-336 FPFGSD
+336 FSFGSD
-342 GNFDNTTLVTRINS
+342 GNFDNATLITRINS

-377 DGRIPEH
+377 DGVIPPH
-384 DAAVPQ
+384 DTPVPEQ
-390 EDDTII
+390 DDTII
-396 PIAAALAGRLEE
+396 PAASALADRIEE
-408 TMNAFHANEAMA
+408 SMNAFHINEAIG

-437 PWLLAKDESKK
+437 PWLLAKDEANK

-456 NLAECLRIIGVCL
+456 NLAECLRIIGVAL
-469 QPFLTRTAPK
+469 QPFLTRTSPK
-479 LFAQL
+479 IFAQL
-484 GIEDDSLK
+484 GITDEALMS
-492 TFDSIHQFGCI
+492 FDSIHTFGLL
-503 PVGQRVEK
+503 PVGQKVVK
-511 GEALFPRIDT
+511 DEALFPRIDM

-528 ESLLPKQKED
+528 NSLMPAKE
-538 TANADAEADKAKN
+538 EAP
-551 ANGANKVKNAN
+551 
-562 EANGANGAKNAN
+562 
-574 EACKQAGEGES
+574 
-585 GKAELAEL
+585 KAEVKEEAPKAEEAPEL
-593 LPEISYDDFAKLDLR
+593 PEMLPEISYDDFSKLDLR
-608 IAKVIACEE
+608 LAKVVSCEE
-617 VKKSKKLLKC
+617 VPKSKKLLKF
-627 TLDLGNE
+627 TLDLGTE
-634 TRIVLS
+634 QRTVLS
-640 GIKKWYSPDQLVGKS
+640 GIKKWFSPDQLVGKT

-665 VMCGIESH
+665 MMCGIESH

-680 DPCDEE
+680 DAGDVN
-686 LSALTIMAELA
+686 LSPLTVMSDMAAGLK
-697 PGYRVR
+697 VR

>member
-1 MKTEVMKKKSFY
+1 MEKKTFY

-28 HTYCTVNTDALA
+28 HTYCTVNTDAMA

-49 VYFLTGADE
+49 TYFLTGADE

-69 KGVTPQQY
+69 KGVTPQEY
-77 VDEIVKGFNELWK
+77 VDDIVSGFHKLWE

-103 DDYHVRCVQKAFKKL
+103 DDYHIACVQKAFKKL
-118 YEQGDIYKSSYTGMY
+118 YDKGDIYKSSYKGMY
-133 CTPCESFWTDTQLK
+133 CTPCEAFWTETQLQ

-158 PVEEVREESYFLRVS
+158 PVEEVEEESYFLRVS
-173 KYAPRLIEYINEH
+173 KYAPRLIDYINEH

-214 RSSFKWGVPVD
+214 RSTFKWGVPVD
-225 FDEKHVVYVWFDAVL
+225 FDDKHIIYVWFDAVL

-246 GYLSDDDSMFKKYW
+246 GYLSDNDELYRKYW

-265 YVGKEIM
+265 FVGKEIM
-272 RFHTIVW
+272 RFHTIIW
-279 PIILMALGLPLPDH
+279 PIILMALDVPLPKH

-302 DGKKMGKSTGNVVD
+302 NGSKMSKSVGNVVD
-316 PIKLIDRYGVDA
+316 PVKLVERYGVDA

-336 FPFGSD
+336 FSFGSD
-342 GNFDNTTLVTRINS
+342 GNFDNATLITRINS

-377 DGRIPEH
+377 DGVIPPH
-384 DAAVPQ
+384 DTPVPEQ
-390 EDDTII
+390 DDTII
-396 PIAAALAGRLEE
+396 PAASALADRIEE
-408 TMNAFHANEAMA
+408 SMNAFHINEAIG

-437 PWLLAKDESKK
+437 PWLLAKDEANK

-456 NLAECLRIIGVCL
+456 NLAECLRIIGVTL
-469 QPFLTRTAPK
+469 QPFLTRTSPK
-479 LFAQL
+479 IFAQL
-484 GIEDDSLK
+484 GITDEALMS
-492 TFDSIHQFGCI
+492 FDSIHTFGLL
-503 PVGQRVEK
+503 PVGQKVVK
-511 GEALFPRIDT
+511 GEALFPRIDM

-528 ESLLPKQKED
+528 NSLMPAKE
-538 TANADAEADKAKN
+538 EAP
-551 ANGANKVKNAN
+551 
-562 EANGANGAKNAN
+562 
-574 EACKQAGEGES
+574 
-585 GKAELAEL
+585 KAEVKEEAPKAEEAPEL
-593 LPEISYDDFAKLDLR
+593 PEMLPEIGYDDFSKLDLR
-608 IAKVIACEE
+608 LAKAVACEE
-617 VKKSKKLLKC
+617 VPKSKKLLKF
-627 TLDLGNE
+627 TLDLGTE
-634 TRIVLS
+634 QRTVLS
-640 GIKKWYSPDQLVGKS
+640 GIKKWFSPDQLVGKT

-665 VMCGIESH
+665 MMCGIESH

-680 DPCDEE
+680 DAGDVN
-686 LSALTIMAELA
+686 LSPLTVMSEMAAGLK
-697 PGYRVR
+697 VR

>member
-1 MKTEVMKKKSFY
+1 MEKKTFY

-28 HTYCTVNTDALA
+28 HTYCTVNTDAMA

-49 VYFLTGADE
+49 TYFLTGADE

-69 KGVTPQQY
+69 KGVTPQEY
-77 VDEIVKGFNELWK
+77 VDDIVSGFHKLWE

-103 DDYHVRCVQKAFKKL
+103 DDYHIACVQKAFKKL
-118 YEQGDIYKSSYTGMY
+118 YDKGDIYKSSYKGMY
-133 CTPCESFWTDTQLK
+133 CTPCEAFWTETQLK

-158 PVEEVREESYFLRVS
+158 PVEEVEEESYFLRVS
-173 KYAPRLIEYINEH
+173 KYAPRLIDYINEH

-214 RSSFKWGVPVD
+214 RSTFKWGVPVD
-225 FDEKHVVYVWFDAVL
+225 FDDKHIIYVWFDAVL

-246 GYLSDDDSMFKKYW
+246 GYLSDNDELYRKYW

-265 YVGKEIM
+265 FVGKEIM
-272 RFHTIVW
+272 RFHTIIW
-279 PIILMALGLPLPDH
+279 PIILMALDVPLPKH

-302 DGKKMGKSTGNVVD
+302 NGSKMSKSVGNVVD
-316 PIKLIDRYGVDA
+316 PVKLVERYGVDA

-336 FPFGSD
+336 FSFGSD
-342 GNFDNTTLVTRINS
+342 GNFDNATLITRINS

-377 DGRIPEH
+377 DGVIPPH
-384 DAAVPQ
+384 DTPVPEQ
-390 EDDTII
+390 DDTII
-396 PIAAALAGRLEE
+396 PAASALADRIEE
-408 TMNAFHANEAMA
+408 SMNAFHINEAIG

-437 PWLLAKDESKK
+437 PWLLAKDEANK

-456 NLAECLRIIGVCL
+456 NLAECLRIIGVAL
-469 QPFLTRTAPK
+469 QPFLTRTSPK
-479 LFAQL
+479 IFAQL
-484 GIEDDSLK
+484 GITDEALMS
-492 TFDSIHQFGCI
+492 FDSIHTFGLL
-503 PVGQRVEK
+503 PVGQKVAK
-511 GEALFPRIDT
+511 GEALFPRIDM

-528 ESLLPKQKED
+528 NSLMPAKE
-538 TANADAEADKAKN
+538 EAP
-551 ANGANKVKNAN
+551 
-562 EANGANGAKNAN
+562 
-574 EACKQAGEGES
+574 
-585 GKAELAEL
+585 KAEVKEEAPKAEEAPEL
-593 LPEISYDDFAKLDLR
+593 PEMLPEIGYDDFSKLDLR
-608 IAKVIACEE
+608 LAKVVACEE
-617 VKKSKKLLKC
+617 VPKSKKLLKF
-627 TLDLGNE
+627 TLDLGTE
-634 TRIVLS
+634 QRTVLS
-640 GIKKWYSPDQLVGKS
+640 GIKKWFSPDQLVGKT

-665 VMCGIESH
+665 MMCGIESH

-680 DPCDEE
+680 DAGDVN
-686 LSALTIMAELA
+686 LSPLTVMSEMAAGLK
-697 PGYRVR
+697 VR

>member
-1 MKTEVMKKKSFY
+1 MEKKTFY

-28 HTYCTVNTDALA
+28 HTYCTVNTDAMA

-49 VYFLTGADE
+49 TYFLTGADE

-69 KGVTPQQY
+69 KGVTPQEY
-77 VDEIVKGFNELWK
+77 VDDIVSGFHKLWE

-103 DDYHVRCVQKAFKKL
+103 DDYHIACVQKAFKKL
-118 YEQGDIYKSSYTGMY
+118 YDKGDIYKSSYKGMY
-133 CTPCESFWTDTQLK
+133 CTPCEAFWTETQLK

-158 PVEEVREESYFLRVS
+158 PVEEVEEESYFLRVS
-173 KYAPRLIEYINEH
+173 KYAPRLIDYINEH

-214 RSSFKWGVPVD
+214 RSTFKWGVPVD
-225 FDEKHVVYVWFDAVL
+225 FDDKHIIYVWFDAVL

-246 GYLSDDDSMFKKYW
+246 GYLSDNDELYRKYW

-265 YVGKEIM
+265 FVGKEIM
-272 RFHTIVW
+272 RFHTIIW
-279 PIILMALGLPLPDH
+279 PIILMALDVPLPKH

-302 DGKKMGKSTGNVVD
+302 NGSKMSKSVGNVVD
-316 PIKLIDRYGVDA
+316 PVKLVERYGVDA

-336 FPFGSD
+336 FSFGSD
-342 GNFDNTTLVTRINS
+342 GNFDNATLITRINS

-377 DGRIPEH
+377 DGVIPPH
-384 DAAVPQ
+384 DTPVPEQ
-390 EDDTII
+390 DDTII
-396 PIAAALAGRLEE
+396 PAASALADRIEE
-408 TMNAFHANEAMA
+408 SMNAFHINEAIG

-437 PWLLAKDESKK
+437 PWLLAKDEANK

-456 NLAECLRIIGVCL
+456 NLAECLRIIGVAL
-469 QPFLTRTAPK
+469 QPFLTRTSPK
-479 LFAQL
+479 IFAQL
-484 GIEDDSLK
+484 GITDEALMS
-492 TFDSIHQFGCI
+492 FDSIHTFGLL
-503 PVGQRVEK
+503 PVGQKVIK
-511 GEALFPRIDT
+511 GEALFPRIDM

-528 ESLLPKQKED
+528 NSLMPAKEEAPK
-538 TANADAEADKAKN
+538 AEAKE
-551 ANGANKVKNAN
+551 
-562 EANGANGAKNAN
+562 EAP
-574 EACKQAGEGES
+574 
-585 GKAELAEL
+585 KAEEAPEL
-593 LPEISYDDFAKLDLR
+593 PEMLPEIGYDDFSKLDLR
-608 IAKVIACEE
+608 LAKVVACEE
-617 VKKSKKLLKC
+617 VPKSKKLLKF
-627 TLDLGNE
+627 TLDLGTE
-634 TRIVLS
+634 QRTVLS
-640 GIKKWYSPDQLVGKS
+640 GIKKWFSPDQLVGKT

-665 VMCGIESH
+665 MMCGIESH

-680 DPCDEE
+680 DAGDVN
-686 LSALTIMAELA
+686 LSPLTVMSEMAAGLK
-697 PGYRVR
+697 VR